1 MNLFIYLVKL
11 IYMIKFLVAL
21 AFGILDFCVLDFKSS
36 KRWVCTMQAVLL
48 PSRNVKVTGVGRREG
63 VSPCRAIERCFA
75 ESPFSR
81 RRSSVRFT

>member
-36 KRWVCTMQAVLL
+36 KRWSLQSNGQEQYLMKGHQ
-48 PSRNVKVTGVGRREG
+48 SFKVGLK
-63 VSPCRAIERCFA
+63 
-75 ESPFSR
+75 
-81 RRSSVRFT
+81 RSSLCAVGSINMI

>member
-36 KRWVCTMQAVLL
+36 KRLAVLCEVL
-48 PSRNVKVTGVGRREG
+48 LEIQFRIDTGESLELSSSPSHSGW
-63 VSPCRAIERCFA
+63 
-75 ESPFSR
+75 ESD
-81 RRSSVRFT
+81 SSDDDL